1 MPNTEEAVLNTEEA
15 VLAQSFLG
23 AYISTK
29 KDIQDLAP
37 S

>member
-1 MPNTEEAVLNTEEA
+1 MPNTEEEVLNTGEE
-15 VLAQSFLG
+15 VLAQTFLG

-29 KDIQDLAP
+29 KDIQDLLP

>member
-1 MPNTEEAVLNTEEA
+1 MPNTEEEVLNTEEE

-23 AYISTK
+23 AHISTK
-29 KDIQDLAP
+29 KDLQDLAP

>member
-1 MPNTEEAVLNTEEA
+1 MPNTEEE

-29 KDIQDLAP
+29 KEIQDLLP